1 MEHSLS
7 IEGDGPWYILDR
19 SFPKGNDQRR
29 GGEEGEEFFRDDTRR
44 RKSRFAFETRR
55 QRPPP
60 PFIWTFLMTG
70 SLAPDSPKALHP
82 SLRFDDLCRFVNE
95 KTGVELVCDDFS
107 NCMENYLREKKFIPS
122 FYEILMTSF
131 SIIFIDLFLVYREYR
146 LLILSFDQNL
156 FCEEKKENVKLYL
169 ANFSSY
175 NFSYICII

>member
-1 MEHSLS
+1 MDPGTFSTVLFRKEMTK
-7 IEGDGPWYILDR
+7 EGG
-19 SFPKGNDQRR
+19 GGR
-29 GGEEGEEFFRDDTRR
+29 GGRRILSRRHETR

-55 QRPPP
+55 QRPPPP

-122 FYEILMTSF
+122 FYEILMTSS
-131 SIIFIDLFLVYREYR
+131 SIIFIDLFLV
-146 LLILSFDQNL
+146 LS
-156 FCEEKKENVKLYL
+156 YL
-169 ANFSSY
+169 
-175 NFSYICII
+175 

>member
-1 MEHSLS
+1 
-7 IEGDGPWYILDR
+7 
-19 SFPKGNDQRR
+19 
-29 GGEEGEEFFRDDTRR
+29 
-44 RKSRFAFETRR
+44 
-55 QRPPP
+55 
-60 PFIWTFLMTG
+60 MTG

-122 FYEILMTSF
+122 CYEILMTSS
-131 SIIFIDLFLVYREYR
+131 SIIFIDLFFVYREYR
-146 LLILSFDQNL
+146 LLILIFDQNL

>member
-1 MEHSLS
+1 MDPGTFSTVLFRKEMTK
-7 IEGDGPWYILDR
+7 EGGE
-19 SFPKGNDQRR
+19 RR
-29 GGEEGEEFFRDDTRR
+29 GGRRILSRRHETR

-55 QRPPP
+55 QRPPPP

-122 FYEILMTSF
+122 CYEILMTSS
-131 SIIFIDLFLVYREYR
+131 SIIFIDLFFVYREYR
-146 LLILSFDQNL
+146 LLILIFDQNL